1 MAYEALTEHCLELL
15 APVGV
20 ARARRMFGGQGLYL
34 EGLFVGL
41 IAFGRLYLKTNDE
54 TRPRFVAGGGE
65 AFVYEARNKPVTV
78 SAFWTPPADA
88 MDSPALMAP
97 WARLAL
103 QAALAARAASPQRK
117 KGVLKPRAA
126 PAAKRASAGR
136 R

>member
-15 APVGV
+15 APVGA
-20 ARARRMFGGQGLYL
+20 ARARRMFGGQGLYID
-34 EGLFVGL
+34 GLFVGL
-41 IAFGRLYLKTNDE
+41 VAFGRLYLKTSE
-54 TRPRFVAGGGE
+54 QTRQQFVDAGGE

-78 SAFWTPPADA
+78 SAFWTPPAEA
-88 MDSPALMAP
+88 MDSPGLMAH

-103 QAALAARAASPQRK
+103 QAALAARAAKPPRK
-117 KGVLKPRAA
+117 TVVKPRAA